1 MPKSLRLLWALVFVV
16 MAGQVVAQ
24 EAPKLPPAATL
35 IQNLSSG
42 LGARW
47 TQSAMKGESLPSGE
61 QAVVDL
67 EALLQQPGPKPQDVV
82 QRDFIG
88 KNIAPI
94 KSALSKLKNLVY
106 FRSIGPVYFAD
117 KGGQLTLLIA
127 AISSGNVY
135 DTSNTTSSSRAS
147 TVHPCGHPADPEAVG
162 ITSICRRAQDVRSDG
177 YVWQQEF
184 WVALRQRPAQRD
196 PDCCRAGRVLKEIFR
211 RRFKGG
217 SAHRRCGFL
226 FARPRRPWCT
236 HSKTCLAVG
245 SI

>member
-88 KNIAPI
+88 KNLAPI

-147 TVHPCGHPADPEAVG
+147 TVLRADILP
-162 ITSICRRAQDVRSDG
+162 I
-177 YVWQQEF
+177 
-184 WVALRQRPAQRD
+184 LRQLGSLQSVEGLKMCGVMAMYGSKNSGSPSAKD
-196 PDCCRAGRVLKEIFR
+196 PHSETLTVVVPVESLKRFSAGDLKEDQLIAGADFYLQDR
-211 RRFKGG
+211 EDPGVRIVK
-217 SAHRRCGFL
+217 
-226 FARPRRPWCT
+226 
-236 HSKTCLAVG
+236 LALQ
-245 SI
+245 